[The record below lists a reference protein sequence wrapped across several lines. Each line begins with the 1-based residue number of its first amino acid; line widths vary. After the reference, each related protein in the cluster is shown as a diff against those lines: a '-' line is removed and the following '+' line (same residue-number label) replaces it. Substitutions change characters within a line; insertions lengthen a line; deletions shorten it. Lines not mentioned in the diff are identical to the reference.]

1 MGEFKALK
9 FARNMGTKISI
20 NKIPNVSIIIL
31 REMSSNRGKAILRRM
46 NKIRMLYITL
56 IFTFYLWNFP
66 IMYGITDTIIM
77 RRSGIS
83 TAGFNS
89 RTSKQEA

>member
-1 MGEFKALK
+1 
-9 FARNMGTKISI
+9 MGTKISI
-20 NKIPNVSIIIL
+20 NKIPNISIIIL

-56 IFTFYLWNFP
+56 IFTFSLWNFP
-66 IMYGITDTIIM
+66 IMYGIMGTIIM